1 MSAIIHRSKR
11 QNEKAEEDFGH
22 ETMDIS
28 PEEKDIYE
36 RVDIYSDDPARIYL
50 REMGAV
56 PLLTKEGEIEVAM
69 RIDKGKESVLT
80 IICSNPAVIK
90 EILSIA
96 EKLKKN
102 KLFIRDV
109 SSVEEETTDEKNR
122 KALDSFFKT
131 CRSIEVLLR
140 KKKLYLKK
148 LFSKGISDN
157 LIILT
162 ETRLAQNGAD
172 MHRKISGLRLREEV
186 VYELVQIFKDNIKLY
201 NDIVSDI
208 GRIQKRFKV
217 PLEKVKSRNISL
229 YMNHAGRRADEGR
242 ALFSEYKK
250 LISERAKLENE
261 IGLRRLDTVKCLQL
275 CLAGEKEVYEGKKL
289 LVEANLRLVVSIAK
303 KYLGRGLS
311 LSDLIQEG
319 NIGLMKA
326 VDKFEYKRG
335 YKFSTYATWWIRQAI
350 TRALAD
356 QARTIRI
363 PVHMIETMNR
373 LMKASN
379 DLVQE
384 LGREPSADE
393 IAEKTGMPLGK
404 VRAVLKICK
413 EPVSLETPLGREED
427 SILGDFIEDKKG
439 LSPLEL
445 AVHSDLK
452 IQIRKV
458 MDTLDDKEA
467 EIIKRRFGIETD
479 ASRTLEEV
487 GQEFKVTR
495 ERIRQIEAKV
505 LRKLR
510 HPTRSRLLQSF
521 VER

>member
-1 MSAIIHRSKR
+1 
-11 QNEKAEEDFGH
+11 
-22 ETMDIS
+22 MDIS
-28 PEEKDIYE
+28 PEVKETAE
-36 RVDIYSDDPARIYL
+36 RVDISSDDPARIYL
-50 REMGAV
+50 KEMGAV
-56 PLLTKEGEIEVAM
+56 PLLTKEGEIETAR
-69 RIDKGKESVLT
+69 RIDKGKESVLE
-80 IICSNPAVIK
+80 IVYSIPMVIE

-96 EKLKKN
+96 DRLKKN
-102 KLFIRDV
+102 EILIRDV
-109 SSVEEETTDEKNR
+109 SSEEEETTDEENR
-122 KALDSFFKT
+122 SVPDSFFKT
-131 CRSIEVLLR
+131 CRSMEVLLR
-140 KKKLYLKK
+140 KRKLYLRK
-148 LFSKGISDN
+148 LFRKGISDN
-157 LIILT
+157 LIKLT
-162 ETRLAQNGAD
+162 NVRLAQNGAD
-172 MHRKISGLRLREEV
+172 IHRKISELCLREEL
-186 VYELVQIFKDNIKLY
+186 VYELVQIFKDNVKRH

-217 PLEKVKSRNISL
+217 PLEKVKDRNISR
-229 YMNHAGRRADEGR
+229 YMDQAGRRTDEGR
-242 ALFSEYKK
+242 ALYSEYKK
-250 LISERAKLENE
+250 LMSERAKLES
-261 IGLRRLDTVKCLQL
+261 GLGLKWPDTVKYLQL
-275 CLAGEKEVYEGKKL
+275 CLDGEKEVYEGKKL

-363 PVHMIETMNR
+363 PVHMVETMNR

-384 LGREPSADE
+384 FGREPSADE
-393 IAEKTGMPLGK
+393 IAGKTGMPLGK
-404 VRAVLKICK
+404 VRAVLRICK

-439 LSPLEL
+439 LSPLES
-445 AVHSDLK
+445 AVHNDLK
-452 IQIRKV
+452 SQIKKV
-458 MDTLDDKEA
+458 MSTLDDKEA

-510 HPTRSRLLQSF
+510 HPTRSRFLQSF